1 VIVAGGD
8 RGVDL
13 VPMIEGGVEV
23 QGRDLIAVAEAMIV
37 AAEEETEIDA
47 IDVIFVTE
55 TDMVDRHHTVVA
67 AAADHEEQDTM
78 MIDMAPLHPDS
89 LADHLLAQV
98 ESLRMASQVISHHP
112 MQEIE
117 GVGVRLGATMVL
129 QV

>member
-1 VIVAGGD
+1 
-8 RGVDL
+8 
-13 VPMIEGGVEV
+13 
-23 QGRDLIAVAEAMIV
+23 MIV

-55 TDMVDRHHTVVA
+55 TDMGDRHHTVVA
-67 AAADHEEQDTM
+67 AADHEEEEDTM

-89 LADHLLAQV
+89 LEDHLLAQV
-98 ESLRMASQVISHHP
+98 DSLPMASQVISHHP

-117 GVGVRLGATMVL
+117 GVGVRLGVTMVL

>member
-1 VIVAGGD
+1 
-8 RGVDL
+8 
-13 VPMIEGGVEV
+13 MIEGGVEV
-23 QGRDLIAVAEAMIV
+23 QGQDLIALVEAMIV

-55 TDMVDRHHTVVA
+55 TDMVDRHHTVV